1 VTWERLPPITQREL
15 AAGKRERGK
24 KARFLIDKN
33 VDRTVVDVLRQTHW
47 NVRHADEIALG
58 SHEDES
64 IYAHARSEKRVLLT
78 HDPDFLDDR
87 RFPPRLSPGVIIL
100 PGAEGKRSALMLALG
115 RLLMI
120 VGRHRELWTGTK
132 AEITEDGT
140 WTVRT
145 FERDTGRVEL
155 RRYRFSRGKFEGWE
169 YVRGGAPK
177 V

>member
-1 VTWERLPPITQREL
+1 MTWERLPPITQREL

-47 NVRHADEIALG
+47 NVRHADEIGLG

-87 RFPPRLSPGVIIL
+87 RFSPRLSPGVIIRL
-100 PGAEGKRSALMLALG
+100 RSGSAGRRNGAGS
-115 RLLMI
+115 
-120 VGRHRELWTGTK
+120 TK
-132 AEITEDGT
+132 IPP
-140 WTVRT
+140 
-145 FERDTGRVEL
+145 L
-155 RRYRFSRGKFEGWE
+155 RRLRCNR
-169 YVRGGAPK
+169 
-177 V
+177 